1 MCGWDTIVDFAK
13 EPQLTHK
20 HHGPQSILLCEIW
33 HSQKKQDAKH
43 GTRIPDLVVH
53 TLTVP
58 TNISAGIVV
67 MIPEYWTRHTRVS
80 SVPISQVQEGR
91 EHILCYRDRTPCS
104 YYLTINP
111 KAHDCIYFSDC

>member
-1 MCGWDTIVDFAK
+1 MTATTTNHQTSNI
-13 EPQLTHK
+13 
-20 HHGPQSILLCEIW
+20 
-33 HSQKKQDAKH
+33 SQYAKH
-43 GTRIPDLVVH
+43 GIGIPDLVVH

-91 EHILCYRDRTPCS
+91 EYSLRYHHRTPCS

-111 KAHDCIYFSDC
+111 RLMIVIISMIVNVRHVIKLEVIMLYC